1 MSWTSIAAI
10 VWLVGVL
17 AAFVWSR
24 PSGSEQAVLSRYPR
38 RVRLLFFIPFSEGWQ
53 EMFNASD
60 CSALSG
66 LRRRSLLSVLGVTLL
81 ALTGIALARYG
92 PAGGVDPAKQP
103 VQAMQQEAA
112 PVPQPQKREAYASPK
127 PGEGRASR
135 IRVRRVVPA
144 EKPREAEAPKASED
158 LATTHTV
165 TLDDDKALSEPRRQV
180 RLFGGA
186 NVKTVYDKSYREIV
200 GVQVSNIKPG
210 SFWET
215 LGIRNG
221 DVIVELNNRL
231 IDNVEAGNNLMNSL
245 GQEQVL
251 HLRVRGADGKERY
264 LDYITP
270 E

>member
-1 MSWTSIAAI
+1 MSWTSLAAV
-10 VWLVGVL
+10 VWLVAVL
-17 AAFVWSR
+17 AAYIWSR

-38 RVRLLFFIPFSEGWQ
+38 RTRLIFFIPFSESWQ

-66 LRRRSLLSVLGVTLL
+66 LHRRSLLSVLGVTLL

-92 PAGGVDPAKQP
+92 PAGGVNPAKQP
-103 VQAMQQEAA
+103 VQTVQEEAA
-112 PVPQPQKREAYASPK
+112 PIPQKREAFVPPK
-127 PGEGRASR
+127 PGEEKVGQMQ
-135 IRVRRVVPA
+135 VRRPA
-144 EKPREAEAPKASED
+144 PAKKPPESEAAPKAPED
-158 LATTHTV
+158 SGTTHTV

-180 RLFGGA
+180 RLFGSA
-186 NVKTVYDKSYREIV
+186 NVKTVYDASYREII
-200 GVQVSNIKPG
+200 GVQVNNVKPG

-215 LGIRNG
+215 LGIKNG
-221 DVIVELNNRL
+221 DIIVEVNGRL
-231 IDNVEAGNNLMNSL
+231 IDNVEAGNNLMTFL
-245 GQEQVL
+245 GQEKVL

>member
-1 MSWTSIAAI
+1 MSWTVIAAV

-17 AAFVWSR
+17 AVYVWSR
-24 PSGSEQAVLSRYPR
+24 PSGSERAVLSRYPHR
-38 RVRLLFFIPFSEGWQ
+38 TRLVFFIPFSEGWQ
-53 EMFNASD
+53 EMLNASD
-60 CSALSG
+60 CAALSG
-66 LRRRSLLSVLGVTLL
+66 LRRRSLLSVLGVALL

-92 PAGGVDPAKQP
+92 PVGGVNPAKQP
-103 VQAMQQEAA
+103 VQAVQEEAA
-112 PVPQPQKREAYASPK
+112 PIPQKREAFVPPE
-127 PGEGRASR
+127 PGEEKAGQMQA
-135 IRVRRVVPA
+135 RRPA
-144 EKPREAEAPKASED
+144 PAKKPPESEAAPKAPED
-158 LATTHTV
+158 SGTTRTV
-165 TLDDDKALSEPRRQV
+165 TLDDDMALSEPRRQV
-180 RLFGGA
+180 RLFGSA

-231 IDNVEAGNNLMNSL
+231 INNVEAGNNLMNSL

-251 HLRVRGADGKERY
+251 HLRVRGADGKERF
-264 LDYITP
+264 LDYVTP